1 MVRRRLFSR
10 GTRRVRIHLIASGK
24 SLTIEGIL
32 VAETKHDL
40 ILYSAKV
47 LEDEGAA
54 VSASGQVEIPRQNV
68 IFKQVLV

>member
-1 MVRRRLFSR
+1 MVKLWER
-10 GTRRVRIHLIASGK
+10 GNRRVRVHLIAQGK

-32 VAETKHDL
+32 VAETKRDL

-47 LEDEGAA
+47 LEDAEAA
-54 VSASGQVEIPRQNV
+54 VSASGQVEIPRENV